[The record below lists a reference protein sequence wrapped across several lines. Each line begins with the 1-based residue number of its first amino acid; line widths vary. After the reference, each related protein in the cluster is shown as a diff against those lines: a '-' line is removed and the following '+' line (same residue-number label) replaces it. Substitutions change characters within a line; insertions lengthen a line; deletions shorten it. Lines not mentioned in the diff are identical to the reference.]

1 MRQLIRKVRSQRLFR
16 ENLSWAFN
24 LHFMSLHEK
33 NISQDE
39 SWGASAVGSTHN
51 GPKCGN
57 CNSSETFTAPR
68 SDHDLTQQTVSRFFH
83 RQGAISDPAREH
95 NSTSPK
101 KKEKISDPQNLDAW
115 LPPAHGKEFL
125 CPTIARVV
133 RSWRLYSRNTDFLC
147 LCWWCVVSFGRP
159 VPRNYY
165 AHALKAKATK
175 GDRRRR
181 HKVSLI
187 IKFRPRYLLLCRKH
201 KNIFMLPRLVFSA
214 FFLKPISEISIFGLK
229 VNLCASAGRVQ
240 AFRGSAVLA

>member
-1 MRQLIRKVRSQRLFR
+1 MSHEVLARSAQRIMAQSVEIVTVLKHLQRPAATMTWRNKLFQDFFIGKAQLATRLENITPRLRKR
-16 ENLSWAFN
+16 
-24 LHFMSLHEK
+24 
-33 NISQDE
+33 
-39 SWGASAVGSTHN
+39 
-51 GPKCGN
+51 
-57 CNSSETFTAPR
+57 
-68 SDHDLTQQTVSRFFH
+68 
-83 RQGAISDPAREH
+83 
-95 NSTSPK
+95 K
-101 KKEKISDPQNLDAW
+101 KKYQTLKISMPDFPL
-115 LPPAHGKEFL
+115 HMGKSL